1 MLASSG
7 ERIPP
12 CGVPVIVSAAAA
24 RLGQDP
30 GPQERLHQRQHAL
43 VPDPSP
49 HPAHQGGVVDLV
61 EARLDVRLEH
71 PLVVAGG

>member
-12 CGVPVIVSAAAA
+12 WGVPVIVSRLRPSSVRTPA
-24 RLGQDP
+24 RKNAFTQP
-30 GPQERLHQRQHAL
+30 RTRL
-43 VPDPSP
+43 SP
-49 HPAHQGGVVDLV
+49 IRSSHPAHEGGVVDLV

-71 PLVVAGG
+71 PLVVPGR